1 MDSCLLNRFV
11 PLFSMVLLLPF
22 ADAATS
28 PTGSPPTRADPDK
41 ITERDN
47 VYLSGGKNNISVEEA
62 GLKILPSSEIDRKDN
77 ESSPAPQ
84 TNYIFKVNNSSTH
97 TNGSDSSTGGKDMP
111 LNLAIIP
118 VLAGFFIVTFV
129 CIKCCNR
136 VKADV
141 IKDRDLYIEDGKP
154 LFRVEPESHKDYLSS
169 IGSGYNAYSTVTSGY
184 NAYST
189 VGSGYNAYSTVQ
201 TSGYNPYNT
210 VTTMMSDVSTMSE
223 TKDAGTMVKPRD
235 IWKTMRQARGSSV
248 PDFSQDR
255 NLLGTVAEE
264 VKRFKNK
271 NSLSP
276 AMNSVMYPRSPRS
289 SPRTRNSTGR
299 PQSSTSTEM
308 RKKPFRSADDLLDS
322 KAANR
327 SIVKAEVENHR
338 ESPHPTAE
346 ETHLEE
352 SQALLG
358 PGDDGSTSCPNRQ
371 SSPETLS
378 PIVLVND
385 VKLKDDS
392 QRPSSQTSTCSS
404 SESSTPEGPGDR
416 TPRSRLRSSGK
427 TKALNVTFEDAV
439 ADSKT
444 NPPKTRSPRSS
455 PIRPFSGKYVE
466 IPRKPSSKGP
476 NVRRKFSLTVVDDD
490 NNPPTAAASAKVS
503 AGTDTET
510 DSRPNDPL
518 EQNSAAKKTKG
529 LVKQLP
535 CHEIVVKDNEPSD
548 DSHRERPTNKE
559 ISTSNRPPSSKD
571 STDSEVPNGVLAS
584 GIAAANNTLVLP
596 ALSCH

>member
-1 MDSCLLNRFV
+1 MDSSLLKRSAV
-11 PLFSMVLLLPF
+11 LSYVVLLLLF
-22 ADAATS
+22 ANTITSTTESS
-28 PTGSPPTRADPDK
+28 PTRVDPSK
-41 ITERDN
+41 KTENDG
-47 VYLSGGKNNISVEEA
+47 VYFPAGKSNISREEG
-62 GLKILPSSEIDRKDN
+62 GLKIVPSTEADNASSQQPPTNEIF
-77 ESSPAPQ
+77 
-84 TNYIFKVNNSSTH
+84 IVNNSSTP
-97 TNGSDSSTGGKDMP
+97 TNGSDSFSESKDVP

-189 VGSGYNAYSTVQ
+189 VGSGYHAYATVH
-201 TSGYNPYNT
+201 TAGYNPYNT
-210 VTTMMSDVSTMSE
+210 VTTMMSDVSTVSE

-276 AMNSVMYPRSPRS
+276 TMNTVMYPRSPRS
-289 SPRTRNSTGR
+289 SPRPRNSTGR
-299 PQSSTSTEM
+299 PRNSTNTEVG
-308 RKKPFRSADDLLDS
+308 KKPFRSADDLLDS
-322 KAANR
+322 KAGKR
-327 SIVKAEVENHR
+327 SIKAEVENHR

-346 ETHLEE
+346 ETYLEE
-352 SQALLG
+352 SQALLD
-358 PGDDGSTSCPNRQ
+358 PKDDGSANRP
-371 SSPETLS
+371 SSP

-392 QRPSSQTSTCSS
+392 QRPTSQTSTCSS
-404 SESSTPEGPGDR
+404 SEGSSPEAPGDR
-416 TPRSRLRSSGK
+416 TPRSRLRNSGK
-427 TKALNVTFEDAV
+427 TKSLNVTFEDPV
-439 ADSKT
+439 VDSKT
-444 NPPKTRSPRSS
+444 NSPKTRSPRSS
-455 PIRPFSGKYVE
+455 PIRPFSGKFVE
-466 IPRKPSSKGP
+466 IPRKPPSKGS
-476 NVRRKFSLTVVDDD
+476 NVRRKFSLTVVEDD
-490 NNPPTAAASAKVS
+490 NSNPPSSTGPGKVS
-503 AGTDTET
+503 SGTDTET
-510 DSRPNDPL
+510 DSCPKGRVDKNAVVNETDVITEDTRPADF
-518 EQNSAAKKTKG
+518 
-529 LVKQLP
+529 
-535 CHEIVVKDNEPSD
+535 
-548 DSHRERPTNKE
+548 DSRRERSQKELSSSTPT
-559 ISTSNRPPSSKD
+559 PSEKN
-571 STDSEVPNGVLAS
+571 TADSEVPNGVLAN